1 MMEEVLCTIAAM
13 REQERRYSSPA
24 VWSSAVSADV
34 RSRIVSWMYSIIE
47 YVDLSRETV
56 EISMNLVDRYIATP
70 EGGSALHDP
79 NMYQLAALTC
89 MYTAIKIHERAALD
103 LETVSKLS
111 RGTYAPQEIAEM
123 ESRILFALHWHLN
136 PPTALCFVRQLLELI
151 PTDVIT
157 DDYRRA
163 SYDIAKYLSELAVS
177 EGELVPVKSSTI
189 AFGALM
195 NALEST
201 GVDSKL
207 VGRIGQVLSHALG
220 ISCLEDD
227 VVDVQSWLFKA
238 VVQQEGS
245 VLCLQS
251 PSSTSSTGSK
261 ALNTA
266 VSVSDASESP
276 RSVR

>member
-1 MMEEVLCTIAAM
+1 
-13 REQERRYSSPA
+13 
-24 VWSSAVSADV
+24 
-34 RSRIVSWMYSIIE
+34 MYSIIE

-70 EGGSALHDP
+70 DGGSALRDP

-111 RGTYAPQEIAEM
+111 RGTYTPQEIAEM
-123 ESRILFALHWHLN
+123 ESKILFALQWRLN
-136 PPTALCFVRQLLELI
+136 PPTSLCFVRQLLELI

-163 SYDIAKYLSELAVS
+163 TYDIAKYLTELAVS
-177 EGELVPVKSSTI
+177 EGELVPVKASTI

-207 VGRIGQVLSHALG
+207 VGRIGHVLSHALC
-220 ISCLEDD
+220 ISCLDDD

-238 VVQQEGS
+238 VVQQQGNGLALESLSSLSSNG
-245 VLCLQS
+245 LKA
-251 PSSTSSTGSK
+251 PSIACSR
-261 ALNTA
+261 
-266 VSVSDASESP
+266 SDASESP